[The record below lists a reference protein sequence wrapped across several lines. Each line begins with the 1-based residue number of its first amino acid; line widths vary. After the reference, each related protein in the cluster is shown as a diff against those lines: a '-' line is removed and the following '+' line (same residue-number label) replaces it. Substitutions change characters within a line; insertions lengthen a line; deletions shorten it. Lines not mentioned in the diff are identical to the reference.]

1 MNRGYLHFP
10 IAVILCVIA
19 ATIARADT
27 NPPRLIPPTTNI
39 ELSSATG
46 AIHSAKAT
54 PGGKKLVYVIPV
66 RDDIEKPLVYV
77 VRRGIKDAIANGAG
91 LVVLDMNT
99 NGGRG
104 DAMEEIMELLDEF
117 DGDTITFINK
127 KAYSAGAF
135 ISAATKHIYMA
146 PGSVIGAAAPMLMT
160 PQGDV
165 EKTPDT
171 VEKKFVSA
179 YAAKIRAAAQKNGHN
194 AEVFEAMVNKVKGLK
209 IDSKEIIKEGE
220 ILTLTNVEAE
230 KEYGTPPKRL
240 LSDGTVAD
248 LDALYELVGYAKAE
262 VKKVEPTG
270 AEQVAQWITA
280 IAPILL
286 LLGILGI
293 YIEIKLQTF
302 GVIGV
307 LAILCFIIYFFGH
320 YIAGLS
326 GLEFLALFAVGVILI
341 LVEVFA
347 FPGTAVLGVL
357 GSLFIIISLIM
368 AMVDRMPNTPIVPTM
383 PQLEMPLI
391 KFGIAIA
398 GAIVGAIILGKFLPH
413 TALFNAFVLQTASG
427 GTIASPTLDTK
438 RERLLGATGNSL
450 SPLRPAG
457 KAMIGDKLM
466 DVVTEGDHIPA
477 HTPIK
482 VIAVEGAR
490 VVVARA

>member
-1 MNRGYLHFP
+1 
-10 IAVILCVIA
+10 
-19 ATIARADT
+19 
-27 NPPRLIPPTTNI
+27 LIPTPTNI
-39 ELSSATG
+39 QLSSVTG
-46 AIHSAKAT
+46 TIHSAKAS
-54 PGGKKLVYVIPV
+54 PSGKKLIYVIPI

-77 VRRGIKDAIANGAG
+77 VRRGIKDAIAAGAG

-117 DGDTITFINK
+117 NGDTITFINK

-146 PGSVIGAAAPMLMT
+146 PGSVIGAAAPMLMS
-160 PQGDV
+160 PGGDV

-209 IDSKEIIKEGE
+209 IDSEQIIKEGE

-230 KEYGTPPKRL
+230 KEYGAPPRKL
-240 LSDGTVAD
+240 LSDGTVTD
-248 LDALYELVGYAKAE
+248 LDELYEKVGYAKAE
-262 VKKVEPTG
+262 VKQVEPTG
-270 AEQVAQWITA
+270 AEQLAQWITA

-293 YIEIKLQTF
+293 YIEIKLQAF

-307 LAILCFIIYFFGH
+307 LAILCLLIYFFGH
-320 YIAGLS
+320 YIAGIS
-326 GLEFLALFAVGVILI
+326 GLEYLALFAVGVILI
-341 LVEVFA
+341 LIEVFA

-357 GSLFIIISLIM
+357 GSLFILISLIM

-383 PQLEMPLI
+383 PQLELPLM

-398 GAIVGAIILGKFLPH
+398 GAILGAMIASKFLPKS
-413 TALFNAFVLQTASG
+413 ALFNAFVLQTASG
-427 GTIASPTLDTK
+427 GTIQAPTRDT
-438 RERLLGATGNSL
+438 RADRLLGATGKST

-466 DVVTEGDHIPA
+466 DVVTEGDHIPVN
-477 HTPIK
+477 TPIR

-490 VVVARA
+490 VVVSRV